1 MTHSEELKVTR
12 AQLEKIKEILIRYK
26 SETKQ
31 LWDTRSQDGTGG
43 RWNMVK
49 IIGKGEAISAI
60 VLQDVERILNQ
71 NKSYDKEN

>member
-31 LWDTRSQDGTGG
+31 LWDTRSQDGTDG
-43 RWNMVK
+43 RMNMVK
-49 IIGKGEAISAI
+49 IIGKGEAISDI

-71 NKSYDKEN
+71 